1 MSVRY
6 FEADKGVR
14 EVALMKCYGNQ
25 EKMIA
30 YTDYDHI
37 ELTPDYEAEDYN
49 EVMDFSDEYD
59 FPVDIK
65 IFSIV

>member
-1 MSVRY
+1 MRVRY
-6 FEADKGVR
+6 FEIEKGVR
-14 EVALMKCYGNQ
+14 EAALMKCYGDQ

-30 YTDYDHI
+30 YTDWDHI
-37 ELTPDYEAEDYN
+37 ELTPDYKAEDFN